1 MIPDIGCKQ
10 YREEKSPSHFC
21 DCLMCAKADV
31 RLDIVVKGKN
41 IFHVSVRI
49 NSADALLQFV

>member
-1 MIPDIGCKQ
+1 MGCKQ
-10 YREEKSPSHFC
+10 YREEKSPSNFYG
-21 DCLMCAKADV
+21 CLTCAKADV